1 MLTQEI
7 LFEQFSRKLLPCN
20 NGRKNASMLK
30 NNSQKGNNLKRIT
43 VVSKNGV
50 ANSHEVSWRNAVKA
64 IDQERC
70 AAN

>member
-1 MLTQEI
+1 
-7 LFEQFSRKLLPCN
+7 
-20 NGRKNASMLK
+20 MLK

-43 VVSKNGV
+43 AVSKNG
-50 ANSHEVSWRNAVKA
+50 HEVSWRNAVKA

>member
-1 MLTQEI
+1 
-7 LFEQFSRKLLPCN
+7 
-20 NGRKNASMLK
+20 MLK

-64 IDQERC
+64 IDQERF
-70 AAN
+70 AANSILP

>member
-1 MLTQEI
+1 MDAKMRACL
-7 LFEQFSRKLLPCN
+7 N
-20 NGRKNASMLK
+20 
-30 NNSQKGNNLKRIT
+30 NNSQKGNILKRIT